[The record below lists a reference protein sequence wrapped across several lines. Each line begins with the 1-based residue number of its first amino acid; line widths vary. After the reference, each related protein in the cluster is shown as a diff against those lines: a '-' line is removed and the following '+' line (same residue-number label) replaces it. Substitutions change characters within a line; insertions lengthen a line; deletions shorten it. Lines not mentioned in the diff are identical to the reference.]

1 MLVYDRCLVWDRRLR
16 GSWSGSCDGGT
27 ESMVGC
33 LFFLLAAF
41 PAGDGDAGVGVEEGG
56 RLICVGV
63 GIGVESGVGK
73 GVAVGGDK
81 LAN

>member
-1 MLVYDRCLVWDRRLR
+1 
-16 GSWSGSCDGGT
+16 
-27 ESMVGC
+27 MVGC

>member
-1 MLVYDRCLVWDRRLR
+1 
-16 GSWSGSCDGGT
+16 
-27 ESMVGC
+27 MVGC
-33 LFFLLAAF
+33 LFFLLATF

-63 GIGVESGVGK
+63 GVGVGIGVESGVRK
-73 GVAVGGDK
+73 VVAVGGDK

>member
-1 MLVYDRCLVWDRRLR
+1 
-16 GSWSGSCDGGT
+16 
-27 ESMVGC
+27 MVGC

-41 PAGDGDAGVGVEEGG
+41 PAGDAGVGVEEGG

-63 GIGVESGVGK
+63 GIGVGSGVGK

-81 LAN
+81 LAY